1 MAEDYAMVWGAE
13 ATSNDKMIAAA
24 AHLIP
29 LFIPLLGIIGPIAL
43 YVLMDGKSKFIKY
56 HAAQALA
63 WQGAVWLITAVIAP
77 IVVAVTCGF
86 GALLFLAAPL
96 LLIPNVY
103 GAYLAMNGQW
113 QGFPAVEKF
122 GR

>member
-1 MAEDYAMVWGAE
+1 MAEEYAMVWGAE

-63 WQGAVWLITAVIAP
+63 WQGAVWLLSATVLP
-77 IVVAVTCGF
+77 ILFFLTCGF
-86 GALLFLAAPL
+86 GVLLLPL
-96 LLIPNVY
+96 LLIPNLY